1 MSSDIVG
8 YVLMESPSL
17 NLNRA
22 SQNRY
27 NKSQT
32 VGFIWHISL
41 TQQTH
46 INFTVCGRKNGL
58 ISAHSRIFRS
68 VSRKNGFEA
77 LIVVFWICKSQYF

>member
-1 MSSDIVG
+1 MSSDIFG
-8 YVLMESPSL
+8 YALIESPSLYL

-58 ISAHSRIFRS
+58 I
-68 VSRKNGFEA
+68 A
-77 LIVVFWICKSQYF
+77 LTVAFLGL